1 MQGETLAQSNE
12 ISNLRKDLQ
21 ALGGETR
28 EFIDNTKRQE
38 QAMKA
43 KVAKK
48 ESVVTRTVKKAAF
61 PDLTKRP
68 WLRQSVIGRFFQL
81 ANQWYAY
88 DIVSFER
95 WRFTVASALIL
106 EYIQRNKRGAEAERG
121 IREPKPIRPYI
132 EQSDHQ
138 PR

>member
-1 MQGETLAQSNE
+1 MEGETLAQSNE
-12 ISNLRKDLQ
+12 IDNLRKDLQ

-43 KVAKK
+43 KVAKR

-68 WLRQSVIGRFFQL
+68 WLKESVTGRFFQL
-81 ANQWYAY
+81 ANQW
-88 DIVSFER
+88 
-95 WRFTVASALIL
+95 
-106 EYIQRNKRGAEAERG
+106 
-121 IREPKPIRPYI
+121 
-132 EQSDHQ
+132 
-138 PR
+138 